1 MAKFTI
7 ETSYRLPIYRQRT
20 YSAPSLEEA
29 CRLAIADD
37 DWSDQKED
45 GDSAGATYVTGV
57 WPGKGTA
64 YKVSPLTIPSEFGE
78 MLQRQAEHFETL
90 LGVLKI
96 LAHGATD
103 SQTDLV
109 YWYERANAA
118 IAKAEAILAGT
129 RDPDEGAY

>member
-1 MAKFTI
+1 MTAFTI
-7 ETSYRLPIYRQRT
+7 ETTYHLPVFRQKT
-20 YSAPSLEEA
+20 YNAASLEEA
-29 CRLAIADD
+29 CSLAVADD

-45 GDSAGATYVTGV
+45 GDSAGETHVTGA
-57 WPGKGTA
+57 WPGKETA
-64 YKVSPLTIPSEFGE
+64 YKVSPLTIPTEFGE
-78 MLQRQAEHFETL
+78 MLQRRGEHFETL

-96 LAHGATD
+96 LAHAATD

-129 RDPDEGAY
+129 RDPDQRVY